1 MVFAL
6 FVSGIVVLAWIA
18 SIILNDIFTW
28 NKDIYSILFGSRTG
42 EKISLEIGMTV
53 FHYVVVGVLLLT
65 LGIGAYLRYRSRT
78 ITLDSDLNQSLV
90 IMKKQ
95 KKDTFNKNKEPILV
109 ITGLHKRYS
118 EGKSNEVHAIR
129 GLDLTVDKGDM
140 MAIMGPSGCG
150 KTTLLNMIGHL
161 DRHSDGQIIIDT
173 IDTATLS
180 DGKMTSFRRDKIG
193 FIFQLFNLFPFL
205 SAVENVETPLLLKGM
220 KAGVAREQ
228 AKMIL
233 RELGMGDRLY
243 HKPSELSGGQQQRIA
258 VARALITEPAIILG
272 DEPTGDLDSTTSTD
286 VMNLFRRIN
295 KINRQTLVL
304 VTHNRW
310 IAEQC
315 DYIVH
320 MSDGKVSN
328 VEYGPFTKKEEA

>member
-1 MVFAL
+1 MEK
-6 FVSGIVVLAWIA
+6 
-18 SIILNDIFTW
+18 THMQ
-28 NKDIYSILFGSRTG
+28 KKSRT
-42 EKISLEIGMTV
+42 
-53 FHYVVVGVLLLT
+53 LT
-65 LGIGAYLRYRSRT
+65 
-78 ITLDSDLNQSLV
+78 D
-90 IMKKQ
+90 
-95 KKDTFNKNKEPILV
+95 KEPILV
-109 ITGLHKRYS
+109 ISGLHKRYS

-129 GLDLTVDKGDM
+129 GVDLTVNKGDM

-161 DRHSDGQIIIDT
+161 DRLSEGKIVIDKIDTARLSDGQ
-173 IDTATLS
+173 
-180 DGKMTSFRRDKIG
+180 MTSFRRDKIG

-205 SAVENVETPLLLKGM
+205 SAVENVETPLLLQGI

-243 HKPSELSGGQQQRIA
+243 HLPSELSGGQQQRVAIA
-258 VARALITEPAIILG
+258 RSLITEPAIILG
-272 DEPTGDLDSTTSTD
+272 DEPTGDLDSTTSVD

-295 KINRQTLVL
+295 VINQQTLVL
-304 VTHNRW
+304 VTHSRW

-320 MSDGKVSN
+320 MSDGKISS
-328 VEYGPFTKKEEA
+328 VEQGPFKNKEESQ

>member
-1 MVFAL
+1 ME
-6 FVSGIVVLAWIA
+6 
-18 SIILNDIFTW
+18 SITS
-28 NKDIYSILFGSRTG
+28 KQ
-42 EKISLEIGMTV
+42 EKSSVTK
-53 FHYVVVGVLLLT
+53 T
-65 LGIGAYLRYRSRT
+65 
-78 ITLDSDLNQSLV
+78 
-90 IMKKQ
+90 
-95 KKDTFNKNKEPILV
+95 KEPILV
-109 ITGLHKRYS
+109 ISRLHKRYS

-129 GLDLTVDKGDM
+129 GVDLTVQKGDM

-150 KTTLLNMIGHL
+150 KTTLLNMVGHL
-161 DRHSDGQIIIDT
+161 DRRSEGKIVIDN

-180 DGKMTSFRRDKIG
+180 DSQMTAFRRDNIG
-193 FIFQLFNLFPFL
+193 FIFQLFNLFQFL

-243 HKPSELSGGQQQRIA
+243 HLPSELSGGQQQRVA

-272 DEPTGDLDSTTSTD
+272 DEPTGELDSVTSAD

-320 MSDGKVSN
+320 MTDGKISS
-328 VEYGPFTKKEEA
+328 VEYGPFKTEDEAQ

>member
-1 MVFAL
+1 
-6 FVSGIVVLAWIA
+6 
-18 SIILNDIFTW
+18 
-28 NKDIYSILFGSRTG
+28 
-42 EKISLEIGMTV
+42 MTV
-53 FHYVVVGVLLLT
+53 IT
-65 LGIGAYLRYRSRT
+65 DMQKEYLIIEDR
-78 ITLDSDLNQSLV
+78 
-90 IMKKQ
+90 
-95 KKDTFNKNKEPILV
+95 EPILV
-109 ITGLHKRYS
+109 ISGLHKRYS

-129 GLDLTVDKGDM
+129 GVDLTVQKGDM

-161 DRHSDGQIIIDT
+161 DRRSEGKVVIDKIDTGKLSDGQM
-173 IDTATLS
+173 TA
-180 DGKMTSFRRDKIG
+180 FRRDKIG

-243 HKPSELSGGQQQRIA
+243 HLPSELSGGQQQRVA

-272 DEPTGDLDSTTSTD
+272 DEPTGDLDSTTSAD

-320 MSDGKVSN
+320 MSDGKISI
-328 VEYGPFTKKEEA
+328 VEQGPFTNKEEAQ